1 MGKYKE
7 LAYSYYNEA
16 ISLLE
21 KHKITEAFY
30 QLKKAVRIYDKDT
43 EILNLL
49 GLCCYYK
56 CDFERANLIWKK
68 SLNLKGGDNP
78 AAEYINLLKSKSFKS
93 FLEEFN
99 ESIELIQKEDYS
111 STEAVLLKV
120 NKKWDELIEPY
131 LLLSLIYMRKKD
143 YKKALKILNSAQK
156 LDQNN
161 IKITEYL
168 IHVQK
173 QLNKMDT
180 VPSTEKAA
188 GNKQRNIK
196 NYAVGLK
203 KIAVVSLII
212 LLFLGFFYNQQQ
224 NNYSQQLTEIKSQN
238 NFLEEEKNDLKENFK
253 KQAENIDNLKAEA
266 AKSKLKIETMAAEKK
281 DLNQQLS
288 QIITYAEQE
297 LFNSSLALYREN
309 NYSDAKS
316 IFKNI
321 YINGSADYLQKE
333 ALFFLANTEL
343 KLENRKKAV
352 KYFKE
357 YAEKY
362 PGSNYHDEVIYN
374 LALILNS
381 SGKKEEAISYSKTL
395 RKEYSQGIYNNQKIN
410 KILE

>member
-30 QLKKAVRIYDKDT
+30 QLKKAVKIYDKDT

-68 SLNLKGGDNP
+68 SLILKDGDNP

-111 STEAVLLKV
+111 SAEAVLLKV

-131 LLLSLIYMRKKD
+131 LLLSLIYIKKKD

-173 QLNKMDT
+173 QLNKMET
-180 VPSTEKAA
+180 VPSTEKADR
-188 GNKQRNIK
+188 NKQGNIK

-224 NNYSQQLTEIKSQN
+224 NNYSQQLTEIKNENDS
-238 NFLEEEKNDLKENFK
+238 LEEEKNDLKENFK

-266 AKSKLKIETMAAEKK
+266 ADSNSKIETMAAENK

-288 QIITYAEQE
+288 QIITHAEQK
-297 LFNSSLALYREN
+297 LFNSSLALYRKN
-309 NYSDAKS
+309 NYSDAKN